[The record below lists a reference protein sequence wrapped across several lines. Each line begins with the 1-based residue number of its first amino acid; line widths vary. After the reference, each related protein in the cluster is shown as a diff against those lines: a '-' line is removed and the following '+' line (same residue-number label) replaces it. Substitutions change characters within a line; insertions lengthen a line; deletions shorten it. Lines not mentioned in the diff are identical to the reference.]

1 MTISWLLMAS
11 HVPAGGGLGGM
22 VRYTVEVARGLAA
35 HPNVQ
40 LSVLADPSAATFWAD
55 IVSSDRVHP
64 LPKIPTPIQS
74 ALERQGR
81 GSGAFNEPFDV
92 IHGTKHILPKHHNA
106 RTTVL
111 TIHDFLPLDRPGD
124 FGLLKRTLLPGPY
137 LASASEAGA
146 LVCVSAASKDR
157 LLSYQ
162 PGVADRAHVVPLA
175 NESAGLADANSE
187 PVTELVGQ
195 DFALVVGDPSPRKN
209 LEFLVDLWSEVTSA
223 YGSAKLVS
231 VGPPAWQGGEGS
243 ADESKYPGIVQL
255 GRIDDA
261 ALRWCYENARVVLCP
276 SLLEGF
282 GLPSVEGLRFGT
294 PVITSADPAMCE
306 ATKADATHI
315 STLDRAHWVAAIVA
329 AFRSPSR
336 VPKPSVRTWQEVAN
350 ETVEAVTDSM
360 GVSAHAS

>member
-55 IVSSDRVHP
+55 IVSYDRVHC
-64 LPKIPTPIQS
+64 LPKVPTPIQS

-81 GSGAFNEPFDV
+81 GSRAFDEPFDV
-92 IHGTKHILPKHHNA
+92 IHGTKHILPKHHRA
-106 RTTVL
+106 RATVL
-111 TIHDFLPLDRPGD
+111 TVHDFLPLDRPGD
-124 FGLLKRTLLPGPY
+124 FGVLKRALLPGPY
-137 LASASEAGA
+137 LASASEADA
-146 LVCVSAASKDR
+146 LVCVSAATKDR

-162 PGVADRAHVVPLA
+162 PAVADRAHVVPLA
-175 NESAGLADANSE
+175 NESAGLADARSE
-187 PVTELVGQ
+187 PVTELIGQ

-209 LEFLVDLWSEVTSA
+209 LGFLLELWSEVTSQH
-223 YGSAKLVS
+223 GSAKLVS
-231 VGPPAWQGGEGS
+231 VGPPAWQGGESS
-243 ADESKYPGIVQL
+243 ANEREHRDIVQL
-255 GRIDDA
+255 GRVDDD

-282 GLPSVEGLRFGT
+282 GLPTVEGLRFGT

-306 ATKADATHI
+306 ATKAGATHI
-315 STLDRAHWVAAIVA
+315 STLDREHWVAAIVA

-336 VPKPSVRTWQEVAN
+336 APQPSVRTWQAVAN
-350 ETVEAVTDSM
+350 ETVKTVTDSM
-360 GVSAHAS
+360 GVRAHAS

>member
-1 MTISWLLMAS
+1 MTIKWLLMAS

-35 HPNVQ
+35 HPDIQ

-55 IVSSDRVHP
+55 IVSRDRVHS
-64 LPKIPTPIQS
+64 LPNVPTPIQS

-81 GSGAFNEPFDV
+81 GSRAFNEPFDV
-92 IHGTKHILPKHHNA
+92 IHGTKHILPKHHRA
-106 RTTVL
+106 RTTAL
-111 TIHDFLPLDRPGD
+111 TVHDFLPLDRPGD
-124 FGLLKRTLLPGPY
+124 FGVLKRALLPGPY
-137 LASASEAGA
+137 LASASEADA
-146 LVCVSAASKDR
+146 LVCVSAATKDR

-162 PGVADRAHVVPLA
+162 PAVADRAHVVPLA

-187 PVTELVGQ
+187 PVAELIGQ

-209 LEFLVDLWSEVTSA
+209 LEFLVDLWNEVTSQH
-223 YGSAKLVS
+223 GSAKLVS
-231 VGPPAWQGGEGS
+231 VGPPAWQGGEGL
-243 ADESKYPGIVQL
+243 ANEPEHPGIVQL
-255 GRIDDA
+255 GRINDD

-315 STLDRAHWVAAIVA
+315 STLDRQRWVAAIVA
-329 AFRSPSR
+329 AFRSPTR
-336 VPKPSVRTWQEVAN
+336 VPEPSVRTWQEVAN
-350 ETVEAVTDSM
+350 ETVEAVTNSM
-360 GVSAHAS
+360 RVSPNAS